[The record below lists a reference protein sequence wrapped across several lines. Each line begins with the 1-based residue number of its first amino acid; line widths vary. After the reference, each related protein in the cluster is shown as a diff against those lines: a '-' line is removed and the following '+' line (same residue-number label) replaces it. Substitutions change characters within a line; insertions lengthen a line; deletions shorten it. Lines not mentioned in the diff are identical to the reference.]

1 MEDAGRLWPI
11 TDVVGVIM
19 LGGALAYGAYQWRR
33 APAIRR
39 SSGTRMQR
47 RGISIIPRRAV
58 KKSPPGD
65 DSGADYGIVS
75 NMYGVVTSACV
86 PFL

>member
-1 MEDAGRLWPI
+1 
-11 TDVVGVIM
+11 
-19 LGGALAYGAYQWRR
+19 
-33 APAIRR
+33 
-39 SSGTRMQR
+39 MQR